1 MKNYSFIL
9 VFSMY
14 RKMKIKTLATLL
26 IISLIGSL
34 SRVSAVTVWTLRRTK
49 DTADHDRTQVD
60 GVRSVVDVISL
71 VNNYLWFAI
80 WFFCFIFM
88 IWNWY
93 KLIIANWDDKAMSS
107 AKTALIWSGI
117 WLAICLLAYII
128 VNLAINLFA

>member
-1 MKNYSFIL
+1 
-9 VFSMY
+9 MY

-80 WFFCFIFM
+80 
-88 IWNWY
+88 
-93 KLIIANWDDKAMSS
+93 
-107 AKTALIWSGI
+107 
-117 WLAICLLAYII
+117 
-128 VNLAINLFA
+128 